1 MKHKKIIMIAAV
13 SLVMGLLLS
22 SCVHHSHFSRHKPEH
37 MLRRIDKRAKSLDL
51 TETQK
56 TRYNEIRK
64 RLENDLQEDIK
75 KFYDLPDQ
83 IGLMVNEENPDM
95 EEMAE
100 LLKMRMS
107 ETPALRG
114 KYIDYFVEF
123 YTILDEEQ
131 KQQVLDHINRRIRR
145 TSRYMHTL

>member
-1 MKHKKIIMIAAV
+1 MKHKKIIMIAAACV
-13 SLVMGLLLS
+13 VMGLLLS
-22 SCVHHSHFSRHKPEH
+22 SCGHRNHFSRHKPEH
-37 MLRRIDKRAKSLDL
+37 MLKRIDRRVKSLDL

-56 TRYNEIRK
+56 TQYNEIRK
-64 RLENDLQEDIK
+64 RMVNDLNEDIN
-75 KFYDLPDQ
+75 KFKDLPDQ
-83 IGLMVNEENPDM
+83 IGMTISEENPDM

-131 KQQVLDHINRRIRR
+131 KQQVLEHISRRMRR
-145 TSRYMHTL
+145 TSSYMHTL

>member
-13 SLVMGLLLS
+13 GLMVGLLLS
-22 SCVHHSHFSRHKPEH
+22 SCGHHRRFSRHNPEH
-37 MLRRIDKRAKSLDL
+37 MLRRIDRRVKSLDL

-56 TRYNEIRK
+56 TQYNEIRK
-64 RLENDLQEDIK
+64 RFENDLEEDIE
-75 KFYDLPDQ
+75 KFKGLPEQ
-83 IGLMVNEENPDM
+83 IIMTTSEENPDM

-100 LLKMRMS
+100 LLKIRMS

-123 YTILDEEQ
+123 YNILDEDQ
-131 KQQVLDHINRRIRR
+131 KQQVLKNINRRMRR
-145 TSRYMHTL
+145 ISRYTHTS